1 MSQNSSI
8 KEGLKARW
16 ERMSPTY
23 KQYAIF
29 GSLIV
34 VVVLIGFVFTDA
46 PKPRAKRGEK
56 PVELGNVLTSA
67 DPKELGITGFTRELD
82 KVKRELAERDRK
94 DEDSTQ
100 APTST
105 TDSSAGMPAFPSGGP
120 GLPATE
126 SPETAQMRAEIEA
139 LRAELSALKSDGAGK
154 SNGRNARGRNE
165 RDAEPAQVV
174 IRTIDEDAED
184 PADAAPTAVAP
195 PKAPATYVPSGSLLT
210 GVLVYG
216 VDAATGRGAQSNPLP
231 VLVRLKHEAILP
243 SHQRLNVDT
252 CHAMASCYG
261 DLASERAYCRATSFS
276 CVLEDGSVID
286 QPMEMIAVG
295 SDGKAGLRGRVV
307 SKQGAAIGK
316 AALAGLADGIANA
329 FSRADTYSYGAG
341 MDPTQALS
349 SGVSGGAGGALDR
362 IAQYWLEQAD
372 RLSEVIEIDA
382 GRQVTFA
389 TVRGSELA
397 LANP

>member
-1 MSQNSSI
+1 MAAANEKTI
-8 KEGLKARW
+8 KQRW
-16 ERMSPTY
+16 DALSPTA
-23 KQYAIF
+23 KQYIIF
-29 GSLIV
+29 GGLIAV
-34 VVVLIGFVFTDA
+34 VLLIGFVFSEDT
-46 PKPRAKRGEK
+46 KPRAKRGEK
-56 PVELGNVLTSA
+56 PLELGNVLTSA
-67 DPKELGITGFTRELD
+67 NPKELGITGVTRELE
-82 KVKRELAERDRK
+82 KIKKELAEKDR
-94 DEDSTQ
+94 Q
-100 APTST
+100 PPAAAPVVSAN
-105 TDSSAGMPAFPSGGP
+105 DPLAGMPAFPGTTGAA
-120 GLPATE
+120 PAAAPE
-126 SPETAQMRAEIEA
+126 SIENAEMRAEIEA
-139 LRAELSALKSDGAGK
+139 LRAQVQQLQSGGADRERP
-154 SNGRNARGRNE
+154 SGRGGRKE
-165 RDAEPAQVV
+165 EAPQPLV
-174 IRTIDEDAED
+174 IRTIEDDATEAVEPTPAAQAEKK
-184 PADAAPTAVAP
+184 AV
-195 PKAPATYVPSGSLLT
+195 TYVPSGSLLT

-316 AALAGLADGIANA
+316 AALAGLADGVAKA
-329 FSRADTYSYGAG
+329 FSRADNFNYGAG
-341 MDPTQALS
+341 LDAGQAFT
-349 SGVSGGAGGALDR
+349 SGASGGATGALDR

-397 LANP
+397 LADR